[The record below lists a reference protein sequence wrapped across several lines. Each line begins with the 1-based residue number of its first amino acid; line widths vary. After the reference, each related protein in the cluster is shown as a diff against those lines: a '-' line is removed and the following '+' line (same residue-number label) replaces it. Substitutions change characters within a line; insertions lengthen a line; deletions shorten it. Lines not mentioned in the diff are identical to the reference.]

1 MRGKHIITGKK
12 EEISDRFIYVFL
24 HTFSHEPVGL
34 LFQSHEFLF
43 RFLIRTVFSRI
54 GRSLS
59 CINIAHPLVKG
70 INGIC
75 NFLVDVVVFCSRHSS
90 FRTDIQ
96 LNVSLFH
103 KENIAVDFIAF
114 LVIKEET
121 GNDGRIA
128 FFLEG
133 KFSLMQ
139 YNRIGWGEVTVGHS
153 CQIQRIAVLGIFHCS
168 LYFTVLRRARG
179 EKAYEA

>member
-1 MRGKHIITGKK
+1 M
-12 EEISDRFIYVFL
+12 S
-24 HTFSHEPVGL
+24 
-34 LFQSHEFLF
+34 LF
-43 RFLIRTVFSRI
+43 
-54 GRSLS
+54 
-59 CINIAHPLVKG
+59 C
-70 INGIC
+70 
-75 NFLVDVVVFCSRHSS
+75 CSRHSS

-133 KFSLMQ
+133 KFSPD
-139 YNRIGWGEVTVGHS
+139 
-153 CQIQRIAVLGIFHCS
+153 AV
-168 LYFTVLRRARG
+168 
-179 EKAYEA
+179 